1 MRPARRSSSNSR
13 GSRRS
18 TLAIGA
24 GGVLPGLH
32 SGSLSPERALR
43 TRVLREKN
51 DVDGNQTTTNDV
63 DGKPKFGTKTTS
75 KG

>member
-1 MRPARRSSSNSR
+1 MRSAQRSSSSSR

-32 SGSLSPERALR
+32 AGSLSPERALR

-51 DVDGNQTTTNDV
+51 DVGGNQPTTNDV
-63 DGKPKFGTKTTS
+63 NGKPKFGTKLAS